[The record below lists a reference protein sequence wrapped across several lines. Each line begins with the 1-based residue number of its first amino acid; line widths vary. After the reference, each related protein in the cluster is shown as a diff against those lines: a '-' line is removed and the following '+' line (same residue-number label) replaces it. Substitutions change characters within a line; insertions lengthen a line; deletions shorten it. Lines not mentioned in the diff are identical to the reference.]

1 METKTDIIL
10 NKICEGIVG
19 LLRKWPDQ
27 KYKLHA
33 FLNQPLPQPIRFVG
47 WHLYLSN
54 NNRLSSSFALKRFF
68 CVNLDRQ
75 KFLGD
80 LANNPRNVLSPMDAD
95 IQRNCDALVRT
106 LPSAADMMESRGEI
120 IFFKSISL
128 SNEFLRK
135 SECNESDSFL
145 SSFNAFK

>member
-1 METKTDIIL
+1 MELVILIDFHIFFNLFFSLLATPYDELNHRVSDLLDKSVNNDVSRSLLKDDPLETKTDIIL

-54 NNRLSSSFALKRFF
+54 NNRLSSS
-68 CVNLDRQ
+68 
-75 KFLGD
+75 
-80 LANNPRNVLSPMDAD
+80 LS
-95 IQRNCDALVRT
+95 Q
-106 LPSAADMMESRGEI
+106 
-120 IFFKSISL
+120 IFFTRFLIEFRSTKISQ
-128 SNEFLRK
+128 
-135 SECNESDSFL
+135 
-145 SSFNAFK
+145 